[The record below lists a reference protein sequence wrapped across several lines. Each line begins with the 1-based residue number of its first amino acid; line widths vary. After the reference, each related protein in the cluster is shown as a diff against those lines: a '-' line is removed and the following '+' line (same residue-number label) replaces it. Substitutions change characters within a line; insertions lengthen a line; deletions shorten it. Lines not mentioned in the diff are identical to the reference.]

1 MKRNQYI
8 KYTFTVCILAIVC
21 AFLGC
26 KKDDSDNS
34 KYTNGYTGNDKTT
47 TVPTSGSQGGNIV
60 ITPTTTLPAPE
71 FELPTL
77 TADNIEIEAGQSID
91 YIANLKID
99 GAGETDISEINVNTS
114 TVRTQVPGLYK
125 AVYTVIFRGYPVTK
139 TIVVNVTAPKDSTVP
154 TFAETPSGDSVGNMA
169 VELSSGEICQIPCTT
184 EHFIIETKSV
194 DTFSK
199 VNGDTYRTSVLRA
212 TFSDGEVI
220 DLETVYTRAVEN

>member
-1 MKRNQYI
+1 MKNSKRF
-8 KYTFTVCILAIVC
+8 KYTVITCLIAGVCCLT
-21 AFLGC
+21 GC

-34 KYTNGYTGNDKTT
+34 KYTNGYTGSDKTT
-47 TVPTSGSQGGNIV
+47 TTPTSGSQGGNIV

-77 TADNIEIEAGQSID
+77 TADNIEIEAGQPID

-99 GAGETDISEINVNTS
+99 GAGETDVTEINVNTS
-114 TVRTQVPGLYK
+114 TVRPQVPGLYK
-125 AVYTVIFRGYPVTK
+125 AVYTVTFRGYPVTK
-139 TIVVNVTAPKDSTVP
+139 TIVVNVSAPKDSTVP
-154 TFAETPSGDSVGNMA
+154 TLAATPIGDSVGNMA

-220 DLETVYTRAVEN
+220 DLETVYTRAVED

>member
-1 MKRNQYI
+1 MKTLKI
-8 KYTFTVCILAIVC
+8 FKYTLAVCLIIGVSFTI
-21 AFLGC
+21 GC

-47 TVPTSGSQGGNIV
+47 TTPTSGSQGGNIV

-77 TADNIEIEAGQSID
+77 TADNIEIEAGQAID

-99 GAGETDISEINVNTS
+99 GAGATDVTEINVNTS
-114 TVRTQVPGLYK
+114 TVRPQVPGLYK

-139 TIVVNVTAPKDSTVP
+139 TIVVNVAAPKDSTVP
-154 TFAETPSGDSVGNMA
+154 TFAEIPSGDSVGNMS
-169 VELSSGEICQIPCTT
+169 VELSSGEICLLPCTT

-212 TFSDGEVI
+212 TFSDGEII